1 MSTKTPST
9 PSRRPRKSSSSSGS
23 SASPRRGPAGQEPS
37 PDANALLIIKL
48 IEEGVSLAP
57 LARASGI
64 DIEELAALPVKRRSV
79 VATAEELSQFAAEV
93 AYRVL
98 EEGQR
103 LLDEGN
109 ETIRLRMVTSLA
121 GLPLRRMATDQSK
134 QLNAMHGL
142 LDTILLGA
150 DPEDDEEDDTEEDN
164 DDDSGTA

>member
-1 MSTKTPST
+1 VATH
-9 PSRRPRKSSSSSGS
+9 
-23 SASPRRGPAGQEPS
+23 
-37 PDANALLIIKL
+37 
-48 IEEGVSLAP
+48 
-57 LARASGI
+57 
-64 DIEELAALPVKRRSV
+64 EELG
-79 VATAEELSQFAAEV
+79 QMAAEV

-98 EEGQR
+98 EEGHR

-150 DPEDDEEDDTEEDN
+150 ETEEDDEDDTEEDT
-164 DDDSGTA
+164 DDDPEP